1 MRRSMKII
9 IVCGEVLLFGLLAV
23 ATARAIEPTR
33 LATNY
38 DATISPYAAD
48 RPVRVTM
55 TNKLGQVT
63 TLEYRQPVKVV
74 SDRDRFDDSEMRP
87 INELPVLSSPARAED
102 FDVLPTSNVQ
112 QVGYQYQA
120 NYTPAQSPVQ
130 VRYAQPTTLPVTS
143 TTQCVQ
149 PPVVTLPPT
158 TTYSVPN
165 YSVPVTGVPQT
176 VYRPQV
182 PLVPVVQS
190 NVQVGAGLY
199 GQPVIYRP
207 GQPVRNAWRWLTP

>member
-38 DATISPYAAD
+38 DATTSPYSAD

-74 SDRDRFDDSEMRP
+74 SDRDRFNDSEMRS
-87 INELPVLSSPARAED
+87 INELPVLSTPARAED
-102 FDVLPTSNVQ
+102 FDLLPISNVQ
-112 QVGYQYQA
+112 QVSYQYQA

-130 VRYAQPTTLPVTS
+130 VRYAQPSTLPVTP
-143 TTQCVQ
+143 TTHCMQ
-149 PPVVTLPPT
+149 PPVVTVPPT

-207 GQPVRNAWRWLTP
+207 GQPVRNALRWLTP

>member
-1 MRRSMKII
+1 MRRSMKIM

-38 DATISPYAAD
+38 NATTSPYTAD

-63 TLEYRQPVKVV
+63 TLEYRQPAKVV
-74 SDRDRFDDSEMRP
+74 SNRFDDSEMRS

-102 FDVLPTSNVQ
+102 FDLLPMSNVQ

-120 NYTPAQSPVQ
+120 NYTPAQAPAQ

-143 TTQCVQ
+143 TNTCVQ
-149 PPVVTLPPT
+149 PTVVNLPPT

-165 YSVPVTGVPQT
+165 YSVPITGVPQT

-207 GQPVRNAWRWLTP
+207 GQPLRNAWRWLTP

>member
-1 MRRSMKII
+1 
-9 IVCGEVLLFGLLAV
+9 
-23 ATARAIEPTR
+23 
-33 LATNY
+33 
-38 DATISPYAAD
+38 
-48 RPVRVTM
+48 
-55 TNKLGQVT
+55 
-63 TLEYRQPVKVV
+63 VV
-74 SDRDRFDDSEMRP
+74 
-87 INELPVLSSPARAED
+87 N
-102 FDVLPTSNVQ
+102 
-112 QVGYQYQA
+112 
-120 NYTPAQSPVQ
+120 
-130 VRYAQPTTLPVTS
+130 
-143 TTQCVQ
+143 
-149 PPVVTLPPT
+149 LPPT